1 MSPQKQMGMLYI
13 SGEFR
18 LEQLRFSLLLC
29 SKYFPVVAFV
39 VSNAAIKQIQNI
51 NGPRR
56 DKTCLQGFRQ
66 SEIQISL
73 LSYRD

>member
-1 MSPQKQMGMLYI
+1 MGRLYI

-29 SKYFPVVAFV
+29 SKYFPVVAFA

-51 NGPRR
+51 KGPRR
-56 DKTCLQGFRQ
+56 DKACLRVSDKARFK
-66 SEIQISL
+66 SVSSATETS
-73 LSYRD
+73 